1 VKIDNCDEE
10 LDMDAHMGKAV
21 QLPQLDYTGEGKSRN
36 FGLKSFVDG
45 GIH

>member
-21 QLPQLDYTGEGKSRN
+21 QLPQLDYTGEGI
-36 FGLKSFVDG
+36 LA
-45 GIH
+45 GILV